1 VPGRPFPG
9 TRKQSTLRDDFKY
22 SLNGE
27 KYVTESIVDVS
38 RDFFF
43 DVLKPVLEREF
54 PLETSQTAFGVF
66 GYGSEV
72 LQFDDEYSSDHH
84 WGLRINAL
92 MPDYLFEGRQ
102 EELLR
107 VVGDK
112 LPATYRGHSL
122 REGFSGDKG
131 LLLASL
137 EGYLRSTIGADQP
150 PETYEEWLRIPEEDI
165 IHIVNGEIWWD
176 ESGCFTAIRAAFLEY
191 YPEPVRLRKIA
202 HWCRY
207 FSGMGSYAL
216 KRAILRG
223 NEYYAAVAF
232 GKAIRWGVQL
242 AFMLDKQYY
251 PYDKWIMAYFRR
263 LPRLAQPLVPMV
275 DEAVELSTPW
285 ERKLE
290 LLDRMADV
298 LDATMVADGI
308 IEPHPKFEGSLTSG
322 YRLLESAYAEIL
334 KDLPPELKSIVPVW
348 DQIYWEEFHS
358 GYVASLDLDTW
369 RDLLNLKPSERDE

>member
-1 VPGRPFPG
+1 
-9 TRKQSTLRDDFKY
+9 
-22 SLNGE
+22 
-27 KYVTESIVDVS
+27 
-38 RDFFF
+38 
-43 DVLKPVLEREF
+43 
-54 PLETSQTAFGVF
+54 
-66 GYGSEV
+66 
-72 LQFDDEYSSDHH
+72 
-84 WGLRINAL
+84 
-92 MPDYLFEGRQ
+92 
-102 EELLR
+102 
-107 VVGDK
+107 
-112 LPATYRGHSL
+112 
-122 REGFSGDKG
+122 
-131 LLLASL
+131 
-137 EGYLRSTIGADQP
+137 
-150 PETYEEWLRIPEEDI
+150 
-165 IHIVNGEIWWD
+165 
-176 ESGCFTAIRAAFLEY
+176 
-191 YPEPVRLRKIA
+191 
-202 HWCRY
+202 
-207 FSGMGSYAL
+207 MGSYSL

-251 PYDKWIMAYFRR
+251 PYDKWIVAYFRR